1 MESSRLEQVQI
12 GLKNSYVTFSVVENN
27 KVIEMAR
34 LLGDG
39 AMPFYIKDF
48 VIEWH

>member
-1 MESSRLEQVQI
+1 MESPRLEQVQI
-12 GLKNSYVTFSVVENN
+12 GLKNSHVTFSVVENN

-39 AMPFYIKDF
+39 TMSFYIKDF
-48 VIEWH
+48 VIERH